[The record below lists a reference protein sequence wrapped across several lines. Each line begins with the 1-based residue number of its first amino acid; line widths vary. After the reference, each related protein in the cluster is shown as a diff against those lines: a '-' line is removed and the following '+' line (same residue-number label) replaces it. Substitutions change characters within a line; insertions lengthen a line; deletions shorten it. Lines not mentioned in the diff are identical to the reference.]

1 MKILL
6 FSLYCWFL
14 ASQEGA
20 SWQESCLWSPGLE
33 PLAPQELSGLEN
45 TNP

>member
-14 ASQEGA
+14 PSQGGA
-20 SWQESCLWSPGLE
+20 SWQESCPWSLE
-33 PLAPQELSGLEN
+33 LDHLAPQEPSGLEN